1 MKKTFVL
8 LAIAMMFALVGCHNQ
23 TPKTSVKDVQKAE
36 ETLFNEDQ
44 TTNPDAIPDAIAT
57 FSKYADENPEAADAP
72 EYLFK
77 AVEISIN
84 TKQDAQQSID
94 LVQRLVTNYP
104 EFDKDPVALFM
115 LATFVY
121 DEQMH
126 DLDQARETYQQVVDN
141 YPDSP
146 FADDA
151 AIAITQLGMTPEEL
165 VKMFE
170 AAASSEDAS
179 SVESDK

>member
-1 MKKTFVL
+1 MKKTVVL

-23 TPKTSVKDVQKAE
+23 NAKTSTKDVQKAE
-36 ETLFNEDQ
+36 EALFNEDQ

-94 LVQRLVTNYP
+94 LVHRLVTNYP

-126 DLDQARETYQQVVDN
+126 DLDKARETYQQVVDN

-165 VKMFE
+165 IKMFE
-170 AAASSEDAS
+170 AQDN
-179 SVESDK
+179 

>member
-1 MKKTFVL
+1 MKKSIFVM
-8 LAIAMMFALVGCHNQ
+8 AVAMMFAFVGCHNQ
-23 TPKTSVKDVQKAE
+23 NTKTTEKDVKKAE
-36 ETLFNEDQ
+36 EALFNSDMS
-44 TTNPDAIPDAIAT
+44 TNPEAVPEAIAT
-57 FSKYADENPEAADAP
+57 FSKYAEENSEAADAP

-77 AVEISIN
+77 AIEISIN
-84 TKQDAQQSID
+84 TKQEAQQSID
-94 LVQRLVTNYP
+94 LVNRLVTNYP

-126 DLDQARETYQQVVDN
+126 DLDKARETYQQVVDN

-146 FADDA
+146 FAADA

-165 VKMFE
+165 IKMFE
-170 AAASSEDAS
+170 AQEN
-179 SVESDK
+179 

>member
-1 MKKTFVL
+1 MKKTIFVM
-8 LAIAMMFALVGCHNQ
+8 AVTMMIAMVGCHNQ
-23 TPKTSVKDVQKAE
+23 NGKTSEKDVKKAE
-36 ETLFNEDQ
+36 EALFNSDM
-44 TTNPDAIPDAIAT
+44 TTNPEAVSGTIAT
-57 FSKYADENPEAADAP
+57 FSKYADDNSEAADAP

-84 TKQDAQQSID
+84 TKQEPQQSID
-94 LVQRLVTNYP
+94 LVNRLVTNYP

-115 LATFVY
+115 LASFVY
-121 DEQMH
+121 DEQMR
-126 DLDQARETYQQVVDN
+126 DLDKAREVYQRLIDN

-146 FADDA
+146 FAADA

-170 AAASSEDAS
+170 AQQSN
-179 SVESDK
+179 

>member
-1 MKKTFVL
+1 MKKSIFVM
-8 LAIAMMFALVGCHNQ
+8 AIAMMFAMVGCHNQ
-23 TPKTSVKDVQKAE
+23 STKTTEKDVKKAE
-36 ETLFNEDQ
+36 EALFNSDMS
-44 TTNPDAIPDAIAT
+44 TNPEAVPEAIAT
-57 FSKYADENPEAADAP
+57 FSKYAEENSEAADAP

-77 AVEISIN
+77 AIEISIN
-84 TKQDAQQSID
+84 TKQEAQQSID
-94 LVQRLVTNYP
+94 LVNRLVTNYP

-126 DLDQARETYQQVVDN
+126 DLDKARETYQQVVDN

-146 FADDA
+146 FAADA

-165 VKMFE
+165 IKMFE
-170 AAASSEDAS
+170 AQEN
-179 SVESDK
+179 

>member
-1 MKKTFVL
+1 MKKSIFVMAV
-8 LAIAMMFALVGCHNQ
+8 AIMFAMVGCQNQ
-23 TPKTSVKDVQKAE
+23 NTKTTEKDVKKAE
-36 ETLFNEDQ
+36 EALFNSDMS
-44 TTNPDAIPDAIAT
+44 TNPEAVPEAIAT
-57 FSKYADENPEAADAP
+57 FCKYAEENSEAADAP

-77 AVEISIN
+77 AIEISIN
-84 TKQDAQQSID
+84 TKQEAQQSID
-94 LVQRLVTNYP
+94 LVNRLVTNYP

-126 DLDQARETYQQVVDN
+126 DLDKARETYQQVVDN

-146 FADDA
+146 FAADA

-165 VKMFE
+165 IKMFE
-170 AAASSEDAS
+170 AQEY
-179 SVESDK
+179 